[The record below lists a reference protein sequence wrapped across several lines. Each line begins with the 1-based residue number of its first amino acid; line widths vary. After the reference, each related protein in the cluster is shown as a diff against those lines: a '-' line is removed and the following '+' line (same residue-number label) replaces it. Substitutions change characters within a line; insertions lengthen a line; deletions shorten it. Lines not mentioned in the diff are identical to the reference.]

1 MKQLLRNWHLCGMY
15 RRRVRLSDRNGRN
28 VRTRT
33 IQVRTSQV
41 RTSQVRTSQ
50 VRTSQVRTSRVR
62 TSQVRTSLASISQK
76 RTGIFVKTEE
86 GGQRAK
92 ARSAVLRRTML

>member
-1 MKQLLRNWHLCGMY
+1 MKQLPRSWRPYGMY
-15 RRRVRLSDRNGRN
+15 RRGVRRSDRS
-28 VRTRT
+28 VRT
-33 IQVRTSQV
+33 RTSQV
-41 RTSQVRTSQ
+41 RTSQ
-50 VRTSQVRTSRVR
+50 VR

>member
-15 RRRVRLSDRNGRN
+15 RRRVRLSDRNGRS
-28 VRTRT
+28 VRT
-33 IQVRTSQV
+33 
-41 RTSQVRTSQ
+41 
-50 VRTSQVRTSRVR
+50 RTSQVRTSRVR

-76 RTGIFVKTEE
+76 RTGIFVKTE
-86 GGQRAK
+86 GGVQRAK

>member
-33 IQVRTSQV
+33 SQV
-41 RTSQVRTSQ
+41 RTSQVRTIQ
-50 VRTSQVRTSRVR
+50 VRTI
-62 TSQVRTSLASISQK
+62 QVRTSLASISQK

>member
-15 RRRVRLSDRNGRN
+15 RRRVRLSDRNSRN
-28 VRTRT
+28 VRT
-33 IQVRTSQV
+33 
-41 RTSQVRTSQ
+41 
-50 VRTSQVRTSRVR
+50 R

>member
-33 IQVRTSQV
+33 SQV
-41 RTSQVRTSQ
+41 RTSQVRTSLA
-50 VRTSQVRTSRVR
+50 
-62 TSQVRTSLASISQK
+62 RTSLASISQK

>member
-15 RRRVRLSDRNGRN
+15 RRRVRLSDRNGRS
-28 VRTRT
+28 VRT
-33 IQVRTSQV
+33 
-41 RTSQVRTSQ
+41 
-50 VRTSQVRTSRVR
+50 R

>member
-33 IQVRTSQV
+33 IQV